1 MALGVGYRRSQE
13 WDVRPYDDL
22 SNAFAFT
29 ARQPY
34 VLILD
39 KVSLYVLELVTRHP
53 RPAATERFVVT
64 VGVRLGAA
72 EAERRFERVL
82 GELSGAGLIEL
93 VEQQEAAR

>member
-1 MALGVGYRRSQE
+1 MTLSVGYRRSQE

-29 ARQPY
+29 GRQPY

-53 RPAATERFVVT
+53 RQAAAERFAAT
-64 VGVRLGAA
+64 VGGRLGAD
-72 EAERRFERVL
+72 EAERRFDRVL
-82 GELSGAGLIEL
+82 DGLSGVGLIES
-93 VEQQEAAR
+93 VEQQEAEQ